1 MKTNPFY
8 IFPFIPLLFLAQILS
23 AQTTVSGVVTDKL
36 SKQPLIGASL
46 GIEGGLD
53 GASSDSVGRFHF
65 KTDETGAQIL
75 NVTYLGYKPVKIPLD
90 LSKPQT
96 GLRVVMEEVPT
107 DIGEVVISAGA
118 FEASDE
124 KKGTVLLPLDIVT
137 IPGANGDITGALNTL
152 PGTTVNGE
160 SGQLIVR
167 GGAANETRIYI
178 DGLAVKNYYTS
189 PAPDVP
195 VRSRFSPFQ
204 FKGTTFA
211 SGGYSAEYGQALS
224 SALILNTQDWP
235 TQGGTNVG
243 LSNIGLNLGRTTI
256 KKRSA
261 VSAALN
267 YFNLSPYMSIV
278 KQDLDFP
285 VAPQG
290 GSANVEGRIKSG
302 ELGIIKYGGQG
313 SFTKVG
319 IAYPKA
325 PFETDA
331 FSMAITNKNGRAY
344 ASWRQPVGD
353 EWTLFGAT
361 QFEANRDE
369 FTPNTYSAFN
379 LENRAVS
386 ARFNAS
392 WSPNNRLRW
401 RNGGEYTWVKEKYSF
416 LPDPLN
422 QSTAALFSEVET
434 YAGERI
440 VLRAGL
446 RGERDFLLAKSNL
459 APRLSAA
466 FKTSRD
472 AQISASWGLFYQSP
486 VDSFLFRNTNLGFE
500 KAEHYILNYQITT
513 NGRIFRLEGYYKK
526 YSNLI
531 RTVPEFD
538 NSGHGYAQGVELFF
552 RDRKTLKW
560 GDYWISYSYLD
571 TKRLH
576 HAYPVL
582 AMPEFAARHNASFVF
597 KYFFSKPQLSTNLSY
612 TIQSGR
618 PYYNPG
624 NPVFLGDRTRTYHNL
639 SLQVA
644 KLTNI
649 AGNFTVLVIS
659 VNNALWLKQVYT
671 YRFTPVPGSDP
682 TEYYRQEIIP
692 PARGF
697 IFVGA
702 FVNIGDKRKTVTK
715 EEALE

>member
-1 MKTNPFY
+1 MKTSPLFF
-8 IFPFIPLLFLAQILS
+8 FPFIPLLLLAGILS
-23 AQTTVSGVVTDKL
+23 AQTTVSGIVTDKA
-36 SKQPLIGASL
+36 SKLPLIGASV
-46 GIEGGLD
+46 GIEGALD
-53 GASSDSVGRFHF
+53 GASTDSVGHFRF
-65 KTDETGAQIL
+65 KTDETGTITL
-75 NVTYLGYKPVKIPLD
+75 NINYLGYKPVKLPLD
-90 LSKPQT
+90 LSKPQNA
-96 GLRVVMEEVPT
+96 LRIVMEEAPT
-107 DIGEVVISAGA
+107 DIGEVVISAGS

-178 DGLAVKNYYTS
+178 DGMAVKNYYTS

-224 SALILNTQDWP
+224 STLILDTPDWP
-235 TQGGTNVG
+235 TQEGTNVG
-243 LSNIGLNLGRTTI
+243 LSCIGLNLGRTTI
-256 KKRSA
+256 QKRTALSA
-261 VSAALN
+261 GLN
-267 YFNLSPYMSIV
+267 YYNLGPYMSIV

-285 VAPQG
+285 TNPQG

-302 ELGIIKYGGQG
+302 EVGIIKYGGQA
-313 SFTKVG
+313 SFSKVG

-325 PFETDA
+325 PFESDA
-331 FSMAITNKNGRAY
+331 FSMGITNKNGRAY
-344 ASWRQPVGD
+344 ASWRQPVGE
-353 EWTLFGAT
+353 EWTLFAAT
-361 QFEANRDE
+361 QFEANKDA
-369 FTPNTYSAFN
+369 FTPNTFAAFN
-379 LENRAVS
+379 IENQAVS
-386 ARFNAS
+386 TRFNAI
-392 WSPNNRLRW
+392 WTPNNRFRW
-401 RNGGEYTWVKEKYSF
+401 RNGGEYTWVKEKNSF
-416 LPDPLN
+416 VPDPLN
-422 QSTAALFSEVET
+422 QSAAALYSEVET

-446 RGERDFLLAKSNL
+446 RGERDFLLEKSNL

-466 FKTSRD
+466 FKTGPG

-486 VDSFLFRNTNLGFE
+486 VDTFLFHSTSLGFE
-500 KAEHYILNYQITT
+500 KAEHYILNYQI
-513 NGRIFRLEGYYKK
+513 NRDGRIFRLEGYYKK
-526 YSNLI
+526 YSDLV
-531 RTVPEFD
+531 RSVPVFD
-538 NSGHGYAQGVELFF
+538 NSGHGYARGIELFF

-560 GDYWISYSYLD
+560 GDYWISYSFLD

-576 HAYPVL
+576 HDYPVL

-597 KYFFSKPQLSTNLSY
+597 KYFFQKPQLSANLSY

-618 PYYNPG
+618 PYFNPG
-624 NPVFLGDRTRTYHNL
+624 NPVFLGDRTRTYQNL

-649 AGNFTVLVIS
+649 AGNFTVLVVS

-671 YRFTPVPGSDP
+671 YRFTPVPGTSP